1 MKGRKNLERRLSIFA
16 LYQITRKHSQIQ
28 MGRQCCPINNSVL
41 MERKERALTL
51 SVPQRPPAL
60 TLVRLQPC
68 MGRVY
73 YRKIKMSAPLLMWGC
88 GGEMIWFSHRAL
100 TA

>member
-16 LYQITRKHSQIQ
+16 LYQITQKHSQIQ

-60 TLVRLQPC
+60 TLVRLQHC

-73 YRKIKMSAPLLMWGC
+73 YSEDQNVSFSPHVGMW
-88 GGEMIWFSHRAL
+88 RRDDL
-100 TA
+100 V